1 MALLL
6 LVATVALLA
15 SCQGAALPDVE
26 NLDTVMEIVQE
37 FVKKPE
43 SLMEALGARAKR
55 ETSPSGFKV
64 FPLAFIGAE
73 VGIKYNSYLNPG
85 EEDMRGGEAYLH
97 IDDLQALIP
106 RAKSKMVK
114 LHAKFSSNVDLEWT
128 DVDSTLLNFE
138 VDYKLEHKS
147 GHGIE
152 AGSFKVARKHT
163 EDSKF
168 VDGVWKF
175 LVKSETVPF
184 VPLPLLTPYSPVVPE
199 SISNV
204 EFELTTGDILKGLR
218 LEKGFDGRLVNS
230 ETGHDY
236 RWSVRMSSVE
246 GKIAITLTPPLMGT
260 ATNHTLEFKVG
271 GSTPQE
277 KTLDFNANIMG
288 TPLTG
293 KLLYKGHGSGQKER
307 AQLKAN
313 IKSGADTIVNLSGQL
328 DGSLMAWTR
337 MRLKYTSQIG
347 GSGLVKIQREGEK
360 ITVELGVVKLLVWPR
375 AYKIQ
380 AFRNNALAW
389 SYHFNKEVDMNPNTY
404 ELTLTS
410 EATVNPSSMLH
421 QLLQSSIGSFQQRS
435 SKFKIFIEK
444 NSRNFILPKFRL
456 EFEVDRDGVRV
467 VDVRGNTIASPN
479 SFSASIPSLFGLIG
493 ISENPATLTIDHQ
506 SSSAQRSLVVETN
519 LAGGMRFDAS
529 ETPSVITQGR
539 IIEVEATKAGTRM
552 WKYFGVTEKENDED
566 KLKLKLESDFDLNPQ
581 SMLYKLVVGKYRL
594 LTPFAKRHSE
604 LEFFWD
610 KKNKNALLNKF
621 YMKAKVEKDSETVAD
636 VMISTTTAPYKIYA
650 LLPGVL
656 GKLRPGWTQIDIDV
670 SHVPGTSLEMKVNH
684 PGAVFKGFKIAKTGN
699 GNEREIEWNGQS
711 LGKGNYV
718 LTDKMLQTN
727 TLLPSGQGLATTITL
742 EKPLTSFLENG
753 VRVRFEESHTDG
765 QWSRNFISMSF
776 NWKLNK
782 VPDFDLSTPEEGR
795 LEIAISGKNYQ
806 WGIFQIN
813 RSMKLHSEAR
823 KISLDWTGTS
833 NFGSGALAS
842 QSPIQTEAILTF
854 DVDQHDLNGILKK
867 VMAGKEY
874 SIQFHPGMAMPTIKM
889 GV

>member
-1 MALLL
+1 MGTWDLEGQGPPFKTQLGPLGRAGATFDDATMALLL

-15 SCQGAALPDVE
+15 SCQGAALPEVE

-37 FVKKPE
+37 VVKKPE
-43 SLMEALGARAKR
+43 SFMEALGARAKR

-64 FPLAFIGAE
+64 FSLAFIGAE

-85 EEDMRGGEAYLH
+85 EEDMRGGEVYLH

-106 RAKSKMVK
+106 TAKSKMVK
-114 LHAKFSSNVDLEWT
+114 LHAKFNSNVDLEWT

-163 EDSKF
+163 ENSKF
-168 VDGVWKF
+168 VDGEWKF

-218 LEKGFDGRLVNS
+218 LEKGFEGKLVNS
-230 ETGHDY
+230 ETGQDY
-236 RWSVRMSSVE
+236 RWSVRMSNVE
-246 GKIAITLTPPLMGT
+246 GKIAITLSPPLMST

-307 AQLKAN
+307 AQLKA
-313 IKSGADTIVNLSGQL
+313 TITDGVETLVDLSGQL
-328 DGSLMAWTR
+328 DGPFMAWTR
-337 MRLKYTSQIG
+337 MRLKNHKSKT
-347 GSGLVKIQREGEK
+347 GLYKIQREDEK
-360 ITVELGVVKLLVWPR
+360 ITVEVGQRQYGGIYKLLLWPR

-380 AFRNNALAW
+380 AFDNNALMY
-389 SYHFNKEVDMNPNTY
+389 SYQFNKEVDMNPDTY

-410 EATVNPSSMLH
+410 EMTLNPSSMLF
-421 QLLQSSIGSFQQRS
+421 QLLPYYNISSFQQGS

-444 NSRNFILPKFRL
+444 NNRNFILPKFRL

-467 VDVRGNTIASPN
+467 VDVRGNTVASPN

-552 WKYFGVTEKENDED
+552 WKYFGVTEKENGED
-566 KLKLKLESDFDLNPQ
+566 KLVLKLESDFELNPQ
-581 SMLYKLVVGKYRL
+581 SMLYKLVVSKYRL

-604 LEFFWD
+604 LEFVWD

-621 YMKAKVEKDSETVAD
+621 YMKAKVEKDSITVAD
-636 VMISTTTAPYKIYA
+636 VMISTTTSPYKIYA

-699 GNEREIEWNGQS
+699 GNDREIEWIGQS

-718 LTDKMLQTN
+718 LADKMLQKEASECKKVEVVPAKV
-727 TLLPSGQGLATTITL
+727 LDLFQ
-742 EKPLTSFLENG
+742 
-753 VRVRFEESHTDG
+753 HM
-765 QWSRNFISMSF
+765 QHQ
-776 NWKLNK
+776 NK
-782 VPDFDLSTPEEGR
+782 VSSMLKHIVIEMGQKICISKQQIKVCGSQGSPKGIMQQREVELFCLPKDREGMTMRQMAESGDKIERASSYPTESVAIVYEPE
-795 LEIAISGKNYQ
+795 
-806 WGIFQIN
+806 
-813 RSMKLHSEAR
+813 MC
-823 KISLDWTGTS
+823 
-833 NFGSGALAS
+833 
-842 QSPIQTEAILTF
+842 
-854 DVDQHDLNGILKK
+854 
-867 VMAGKEY
+867 
-874 SIQFHPGMAMPTIKM
+874 
-889 GV
+889 